1 MYAALANAQDRG
13 ARADWKYTTAL
24 LALDRPLYRPLQED
38 APEVDQWGHFRWA
51 EAAGHAEQLGDLELA
66 LAVRERYRPRRACGL
81 DLAPEYAARAYADLC
96 YRMGRWACF
105 LNLRVRLMGEDLIE
119 GIDSTWA
126 ERMRKVGIDVE
137 RFLRGLLYQ
146 FPAPGLS
153 EGRWNHDSSPGPCAR
168 PAWPLPWPPG
178 SLWKRPAGIST
189 NSTAPGRRR
198 RWPSCGSK
206 PK

>member
-1 MYAALANAQDRG
+1 M
-13 ARADWKYTTAL
+13 
-24 LALDRPLYRPLQED
+24 
-38 APEVDQWGHFRWA
+38 DQWGQIRWA

-66 LAVRERYRPRRACGL
+66 LAVRERYRPRRSCGL

-119 GIDSTWA
+119 GTDSTWA

-146 FPAPGLS
+146 FPAPGLERS
-153 EGRWNHDSSPGPCAR
+153 EVEPRQ
-168 PAWPLPWPPG
+168 L
-178 SLWKRPAGIST
+178 AGAMREAGLATSMAT
-189 NSTAPGRRR
+189 WLALEATRRDLDEFNR
-198 RWPSCGSK
+198 SRAAQTLAFLREQAAK
-206 PK
+206 